1 MYEIIQNQMKLKS
14 IAYDFFD
21 EFSYSVKKNDWF
33 EKFRRIIQFLVGFWN
48 DNRHRYFEVGK
59 LVT

>member
-1 MYEIIQNQMKLKS
+1 MKLKS

-21 EFSYSVKKNDWF
+21 EFFYSVKKNDWF
-33 EKFRRIIQFLVGFWN
+33 EEFRGIIQFLVEFWN
-48 DNRHRYFEVGK
+48 DNRHRYLEVGK

>member
-21 EFSYSVKKNDWF
+21 EFFYSVKKNDWF
-33 EKFRRIIQFLVGFWN
+33 EEFRGIIQFLVEFWN
-48 DNRHRYFEVGK
+48 DNRYRYLEVGK